1 MRDAKLG
8 KNRPPCIKDLTEE
21 SKKKMR
27 DAKLGCKLSEEHRK
41 NIGLGMRK
49 KVINL
54 DTLVEFNSI
63 KEAAKFYAAHGSLI
77 GNACK
82 GKINKAGGYRGAYL

>member
-1 MRDAKLG
+1 
-8 KNRPPCIKDLTEE
+8 
-21 SKKKMR
+21 
-27 DAKLGCKLSEEHRK
+27 
-41 NIGLGMRK
+41 MRK